1 MGLLMWPHLMPAA
14 AAAAAAAAPL
24 LQARVL
30 LRLGRP
36 IDVAERGLVFV

>member
-1 MGLLMWPHLMPAA
+1 MGLLMWPHLMP
-14 AAAAAAAAPL
+14 AAAAAAAPL